1 MAAESDR
8 AVLVCAQGLESTS
21 LSGGSL
27 ASEKDKAFDLLDA
40 LSRSGALPIDCAS
53 LHVVVAATHCFDKSL
68 IATVVEDNENPI
80 EAVERTSLVAA
91 AAVHG
96 RPAQELVAGRLRR
109 GDFVIPPR
117 IPPPQ
122 VGPQA
127 ARVMALLDRAA

>member
-53 LHVVVAATHCFDKSL
+53 LHVVVAATHCFDKTL
-68 IATVVEDNENPI
+68 VDTVVQGNVDP
-80 EAVERTSLVAA
+80 VEKAERSLLAVAA
-91 AAVHG
+91 VVHG
-96 RPAQELVAGRLRR
+96 RPEAQLLRCGEGGADGGDGRCW
-109 GDFVIPPR
+109 G
-117 IPPPQ
+117 
-122 VGPQA
+122 GS
-127 ARVMALLDRAA
+127 RADHR

>member
-91 AAVHG
+91 AAIHA
-96 RPAQELVAGRLRR
+96 RPAQELVA
-109 GDFVIPPR
+109 
-117 IPPPQ
+117 
-122 VGPQA
+122 GPQA
-127 ARVMALLDRAA
+127 ARVMALLNRGV